1 MFDSMLQA
9 HAEARP
15 RALGGTVSLAL
26 HGAILAAI
34 AWAGLHGPPTPPAPP
49 LPIIRIPIGPKLD
62 FKVPVAAPPAP
73 APAAHAKAA
82 THKRVVI
89 PPKPVAPP
97 PEATPQP
104 TPASTVD
111 DAPTGAASDSN
122 TQGDGSPGPGSP
134 DGREGGAPMSGGDD
148 GPVLLGP
155 GMTRPQLVGERPEF
169 HFTSAQLQA
178 HAEGLALAQCTI
190 SREGALLDCKL
201 VKRIPAI
208 EDAQILEYL
217 SQLHYSPAM
226 QGDQP
231 ISIRSFTIPLR
242 LSAP

>member
-34 AWAGLHGPPTPPAPP
+34 AWASLHGAKTPLAPA
-49 LPIIRIPIGPKLD
+49 LPVIKIAMGPKLD
-62 FKVPVAAPPAP
+62 FKPAAPAPPAP
-73 APAAHAKAA
+73 APAHAKAS
-82 THKRVVI
+82 HKRVMI
-89 PPKPVAPP
+89 PPKAIVPP
-97 PEATPQP
+97 PEATPAP
-104 TPASTVD
+104 TPAATVD
-111 DAPTGAASDSN
+111 EAPTGDGPDSA
-122 TQGDGSPGPGSP
+122 SPGEGSDGPGAPSGVP
-134 DGREGGAPMSGGDD
+134 GGAQTLSGDD
-148 GPVLLGP
+148 LPVLLGP

-169 HFTSAQLQA
+169 HFTTAQLAA

-190 SREGALLDCKL
+190 SLEGTLLDCKL
-201 VKRIPAI
+201 VKHIPAI
-208 EDAQILEYL
+208 DDAQILEYL

-242 LSAP
+242 LSTP